1 MMTEIECKAKMAWMK
16 LIKTY
21 PEAHELNELEIINIC
36 TEEELEAMKE
46 TNLVK
51 SSKWN
56 YEFVGEAKVPLYI
69 LKRARLFDY
78 GGDLF

>member
-1 MMTEIECKAKMAWMK
+1 MTKTERKAKIAWMN

-21 PEAHELNELEIINIC
+21 PEAHELNELDIINIC

-46 TNLVK
+46 TNLIK

-56 YEFVGEAKVPLYI
+56 YEVVGEAKIPLYI